1 MTDAADFEADK
12 FDLDTSVNH
21 AWADFQRRLAD
32 HIAVMQQDDLL
43 ILEAGFGDVDAQRS
57 MPYVQYLVWEG
68 NMVRCEVPSND
79 LLHPDRALSD
89 SDQTY
94 LTELGW
100 ARPTHSPEVDDD
112 KGSPSFFVDK
122 SQSWSDQLAAMT
134 VAAFRDVWGV
144 THPAFLESVESG
156 NEDVPAFEVIAPAD
170 SLVPPM
176 SPTTPVT
183 PHDVAHLKA
192 LVSQALVSLLGV
204 APQQDHDGDIPV
216 RVGNTIMF
224 VGQLAETLDVQL
236 FAPLVNNI
244 SDRTRACEL
253 VADLNRKWLRIKFV
267 LVDDRLSG
275 FVEVPGNPFVPK
287 HLTDLCHT
295 FSQFLKT
302 VDQGFAAKFGGDLFF
317 DRSSTSPSTEIDL
330 TADELPAELKTLLH
344 LDPRGDGTLD
354 TAVVAEVCG
363 HDRSRIL
370 QLLNLAH
377 LWQSQLQQS
386 SKLAAEDEDL
396 SMRDAFE
403 AQASS
408 WRSMMDLL
416 RAALRTVVI
425 PTETTESE
433 STARDEQ
440 AAPSTDPGEPTL
452 FDEP

>member
-1 MTDAADFEADK
+1 MNDSADFESDT

-21 AWADFQRRLAD
+21 AWADFQLRLAD
-32 HIAVMQQDDLL
+32 HIAMMQQDDLL
-43 ILEAGFGDVDAQRS
+43 ILEAGFGAVDAQRS
-57 MPYVQYLVWEG
+57 MPYVQYLVSEG

-100 ARPTHSPEVDDD
+100 ARPTHGLEVDDHT
-112 KGSPSFFVDK
+112 GSSSFFVDK

-156 NEDVPAFEVIAPAD
+156 NDDVPSFEAVEPAD

-176 SPTTPVT
+176 SPITPVV
-183 PHDVAHLKA
+183 PHDSAHLKA
-192 LVSQALVSLLGV
+192 LVSRALVSLLGV
-204 APQQDHDGDIPV
+204 APQQDPDGDIPV

-224 VGQLAETLDVQL
+224 VGQLADTLDIQL

-275 FVEVPGNPFVPK
+275 FVELPGNPFVPQ
-287 HLTDLCHT
+287 HLTDLCGT
-295 FSQFLKT
+295 FTQFLKT
-302 VDQGFAAKFGGDLFF
+302 IDQSFAAKFGGELFF
-317 DRSSTSPSTEIDL
+317 DRSASSSTDVDL
-330 TADELPAELKTLLH
+330 TAEEIPAELKTLLH

-403 AQASS
+403 AQAAS

-416 RAALRTVVI
+416 RGALRTVVI
-425 PTETTESE
+425 PTDTTESE
-433 STARDEQ
+433 STAHDEP
-440 AAPSTDPGEPTL
+440 AEPPTDPGEPTL
-452 FDEP
+452 FDEL